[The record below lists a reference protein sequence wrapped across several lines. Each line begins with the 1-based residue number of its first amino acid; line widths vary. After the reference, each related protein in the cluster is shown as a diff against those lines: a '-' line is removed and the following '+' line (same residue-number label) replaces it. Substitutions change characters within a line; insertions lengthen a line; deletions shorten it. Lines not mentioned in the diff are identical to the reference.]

1 MPESLQDQVAVV
13 TGASSGIGLAIA
25 QALAAEGAQLVLG
38 ARSQPKLDEAV
49 ATLGGAAV
57 AVRTD
62 VTDTADV
69 EALIGTAIERHGRID
84 ILIANAGVYTGGDF
98 ADADPAEL
106 LGLIDT
112 NVGGIVRTVHAALGH
127 MIPAGTGNIVI
138 TSSVSGH
145 QVIAWEPVY
154 SASKHAVHALAHGI
168 RRQLIGTGVRIGSV
182 APGVVLNDLWK
193 VTDAAA
199 VAAGVAAGTGL
210 RSQDVADAVLYMLT
224 RPSHVNIRDLVIL
237 PVNQEIWGLADD
249 LGEEYHASISA
260 HSPMSRA
267 RHHRHR
273 GGPEPTYHGSGARIP
288 GQTGH
293 HVHRVR
299 DKSFR
304 PVINVT
310 HDAHVAVVRPEEA
323 GPAPC

>member
-1 MPESLQDQVAVV
+1 MKYRRLAGGHGESSIPPSLRSPAWH
-13 TGASSGIGLAIA
+13 LNCA
-25 QALAAEGAQLVLG
+25 Q
-38 ARSQPKLDEAV
+38 AV
-49 ATLGGAAV
+49 ATLGESAI

-112 NVGGIVRTVHAALGH
+112 NVGGIVRTVHAALKH

-237 PVNQEIWGLADD
+237 PVNQEI
-249 LGEEYHASISA
+249 
-260 HSPMSRA
+260 
-267 RHHRHR
+267 
-273 GGPEPTYHGSGARIP
+273 
-288 GQTGH
+288 
-293 HVHRVR
+293 
-299 DKSFR
+299 
-304 PVINVT
+304 
-310 HDAHVAVVRPEEA
+310 
-323 GPAPC
+323 